1 MRFPFFATTTLLS
14 ILFAML
20 LLKSFDYGRG
30 WAVALAA
37 IGLLL
42 FAVLTILALQFQM
55 RDHDDSGTGDH

>member
-14 ILFAML
+14 IFFAML

-30 WAVALAA
+30 WAIVLAA
-37 IGLLL
+37 LGFLL

-55 RDHDDSGTGDH
+55 REHDDTGAGDH

>member
-30 WAVALAA
+30 WAIVLAA
-37 IGLLL
+37 IGFLL

-55 RDHDDSGTGDH
+55 REHDDSGAGDH

>member
-20 LLKSFDYGRG
+20 LLKTFDYGRA
-30 WAVALAA
+30 WAIVLAA
-37 IGLLL
+37 IGFLL

-55 RDHDDSGTGDH
+55 REHDDTGAGDH

>member
-20 LLKSFDYGRG
+20 LIKSFDYGRG
-30 WAVALAA
+30 WAVVLAG

-55 RDHDDSGTGDH
+55 REHDDTGAGDH

>member
-30 WAVALAA
+30 WAIFLAA

-55 RDHDDSGTGDH
+55 REHDDTGAGDH